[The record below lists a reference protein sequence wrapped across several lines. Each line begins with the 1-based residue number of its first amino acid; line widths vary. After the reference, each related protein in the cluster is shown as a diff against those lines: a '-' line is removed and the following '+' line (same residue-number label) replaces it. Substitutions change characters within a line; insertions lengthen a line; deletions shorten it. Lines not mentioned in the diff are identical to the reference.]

1 MISKFLKFSLITGC
15 LILVF
20 LFADGA
26 KEFLEERMLMSSKS
40 PLELYS
46 TGIIGPDRLCIQ
58 FGSVIGEF
66 SGGGNALTDV
76 YDWKIFDTSGKEIF
90 NKQPGGFQTIFF
102 TFKDPG
108 NYRVELIVSRAA
120 IPFPKQIK
128 EITVQPSPEVIL
140 NSSYQQCVTDPLE
153 IRAINPSDPSVSL
166 FKFEWKN
173 GSGTVVGNNN
183 LLNVTAPGTYTVS
196 FFIPSGGGLQ
206 DCLRSLSTTITSS
219 PVFEIKAPSD
229 IICPNQSLT
238 FLTEPTISGNW
249 YIQKQGESTRNFLS
263 TGSSVIVSPSVLPSL
278 GNYEVIFEM
287 INPDVSGCTIEKSK
301 SLTYFP
307 LPDFEIL
314 DPIESSGCNIADG
327 GIRIRALTPIDN
339 IFVEETEYSSGP
351 IATGQTFVIPNMESG
366 AYNLISSLGNCTN
379 SYAAAVPIGTVPPE
393 LKYELIDIIGESCSD
408 VGKNLGG
415 FTIQLPGPVDGHY
428 RVLNEKGGVATSGS
442 FLGQSKIP
450 VSIAGGIFVF
460 ELLDL
465 DSCTVPKKEL
475 IEIPGKGQVQFTVA
489 EDLAICQSF
498 GLIPET
504 DENLEFTLF
513 SPDGREETKKAGE
526 SLLVDQAGLHK
537 IVGRPSTPSDLCPT
551 LIEFN
556 VTLVD
561 PVEFEPVLIQED
573 CFGNRTFEA
582 ELFGRNPN
590 DLIFKWFN
598 EKDELVSEGVQL
610 VPVSTGL
617 FKLDVQPK
625 NSEACPIPPKE
636 FLIKAPVLEVDV
648 SLLSTKLCELRP
660 SSIITL
666 TTTFQ
671 DEVTDI
677 IWRKFDDAGNII
689 PLPQFTNKT
698 EITVDIEGIY
708 EATVYSIIPSI
719 GKDCELGRNSIEVDV
734 TPERVTFEIPDAISI
749 CESYNF
755 SPVTNESLNFTV
767 TYPSGEMV
775 TKASTQTFLLNQ
787 QGTYTFFGFDPSA
800 NSLLCPD
807 EQTMVVTVNRKIEFA
822 PVLISESCEGIKTY
836 QAVLTGANPA
846 DAEFSWM
853 DDQGNEIGNEE
864 FLILDSFGN
873 FALDVQPSGSI
884 PCDQDKFKFEVA
896 QPILNIDIDLQAETL
911 CPDSSSAALTA
922 LADFDRIKRLEWW
935 FTNASGVEFQ
945 LTNQTDK
952 PEILAIE
959 EGTYEARAFNAFDC
973 LIGLDRVLIM
983 RSTDEIRPEV
993 EEMYTVCPRYEIAE
1007 TINPGRFASYE
1018 WYHEGQLVSKAPT
1031 YKPLLIGNFELIVMS
1046 AEGCAYQTTFITEEE
1061 CELRVMH
1068 PTAIQ
1073 IGNPDKQFLIYTN
1086 YLIDELEVYIF
1097 NKWGEIIFQ
1106 CANTN
1111 LISEVSTCDWDGTF
1125 NGKAIPNGSYTIRVN
1140 FRNNEK
1146 NIQKHYMGSILVIE

>member
-1 MISKFLKFSLITGC
+1 MT
-15 LILVF
+15 
-20 LFADGA
+20 
-26 KEFLEERMLMSSKS
+26 SKS

-90 NKQPGGFQTIFF
+90 NKQPGGFQTISF

-108 NYRVELIVSRAA
+108 IYRVELIVSRAA

-140 NSSYQQCVTDPLE
+140 NSSYQQCGTDPLA

-166 FKFEWKN
+166 LNFEWKN

-307 LPDFEIL
+307 LPAFEIL
-314 DPIESSGCNIADG
+314 DPIGASDCNVADG
-327 GIRIRALTPIDN
+327 KILIRALTAIDN
-339 IFVEETEYSSGP
+339 ISVDDGDVSTPPFS
-351 IATGQTFVIPNMESG
+351 IPSLSVGEVREIPGIESG
-366 AYNLISSLGNCTN
+366 AYELTAFLGPCSN
-379 SYAAAVPIGTVPPE
+379 SYAAVVPIEVTPPQ
-393 LKYELIDIIGESCSD
+393 LVYELIDFNGETCTDTGKELGSFIIRLENGPSD
-408 VGKNLGG
+408 G
-415 FTIQLPGPVDGHY
+415 DY
-428 RVLNEKGGVATSGS
+428 RVLNEKGQIAASGS
-442 FLGQSKIP
+442 FLNKSEIT
-450 VSIAGGIFVF
+450 VRISGGKFVF
-460 ELLDL
+460 ELLDVDKCSAPL
-465 DSCTVPKKEL
+465 KDFF
-475 IEIPGKGQVQFTVA
+475 EIPGKNQGQFTIP
-489 EDLAICQSF
+489 EELFICQSF
-498 GLIPET
+498 ELEPET
-504 DENLEFTLF
+504 DQDLTFTLI
-513 SPDGREETKKAGE
+513 SPDNTKVTKPKG
-526 SLLVDQAGLHK
+526 SLFQIQQAGLHQM
-537 IVGRPSTPSDLCPT
+537 VGTPDPSSDLCPI
-551 LIEFN
+551 LKEFM

-561 PVEFEPVLIQED
+561 PVDFEPKLVQED
-573 CFGNRTFEA
+573 CFGNRTYEA
-582 ELFGRNPN
+582 EIFGRNPN
-590 DLIFKWFN
+590 DLLFTWYN
-598 EKDELVSEGVQL
+598 EKDEIVSEGIQL
-610 VPVSTGL
+610 VPISTGL

-625 NSEACPIPPKE
+625 NSEACPIPPIE
-636 FLIKAPVLEVDV
+636 FLIEDPVLEVEV
-648 SLLSTKLCELRP
+648 SLTPTKLCELKP
-660 SSIITL
+660 SSTISL
-666 TTTFQ
+666 ETTFQ
-671 DEVTDI
+671 NEVTDI
-677 IWRKFDDAGNII
+677 YWRKFSESGEII
-689 PLPQFTNKT
+689 PLPEFKDKW
-698 EITVDIEGIY
+698 EITVDAPGIY
-708 EATVYSIIPSI
+708 EATVFSFIPEI
-719 GKDCELGRNSIEVDV
+719 GKVGPDGRGCELGRKSIEVDV
-734 TPERVTFEIPDAISI
+734 TPDRVTFEIPDAISI